1 MKALELRKWLNWNF
15 EHDNIA
21 EDADVLLLLTNLD
34 GGYVYMNNPII
45 DEDGDVLLNDK
56 D

>member
-21 EDADVLLLLTNLD
+21 EDAEVWLLLSNLD
-34 GGYVYMNNPII
+34 GGYVSLNNPII
-45 DEDGDVLLNDK
+45 DEDGDILLDAK
-56 D
+56 E